1 MSPKF
6 LSTRIGTFADVFSI
20 ANISHANFIA
30 HMFHIPLQSAGG
42 GPQSYTETSLYYT
55 LAQLFAYVFLDF
67 DTTTSFALRASALKE
82 TKVLGKIMQ
91 GVVEDIKTDR
101 FASIKEVLGVGSSEQ
116 VLRDYGTHL
125 IKRLFEGGKSV
136 DEVVWTIIPTAA
148 AAVAT
153 QAQGVRGFPSI
164 APHLV

>member
-1 MSPKF
+1 M
-6 LSTRIGTFADVFSI
+6 
-20 ANISHANFIA
+20 
-30 HMFHIPLQSAGG
+30 
-42 GPQSYTETSLYYT
+42 
-55 LAQLFAYVFLDF
+55 
-67 DTTTSFALRASALKE
+67 
-82 TKVLGKIMQ
+82 LGKIMQ